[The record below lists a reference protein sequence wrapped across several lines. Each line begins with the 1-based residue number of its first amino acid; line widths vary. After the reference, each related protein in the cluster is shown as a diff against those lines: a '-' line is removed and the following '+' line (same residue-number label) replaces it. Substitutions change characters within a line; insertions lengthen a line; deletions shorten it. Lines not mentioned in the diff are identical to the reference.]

1 MTTDEIKIDSER
13 ALLAHILELCAQW
26 QESKYLLVK
35 VRTGQQR
42 TLTQNNA
49 LHMWCKMLSDLLND
63 SGLDMRKVMRQDVDI
78 PWTQASVK
86 EHIWK
91 PVQEAVIGKEST
103 TEADRSEY
111 TKVFEVISA
120 HLAKKFGVTVPEWPR
135 KEE

>member
-1 MTTDEIKIDSER
+1 MDEIKIDSEK
-13 ALLAHILELCAQW
+13 ALLAHIVELCAQW

-42 TLTQNNA
+42 TLTQNNS

-86 EHIWK
+86 DRIWK

-103 TEADRSEY
+103 TEADRNEY
-111 TKVFEVISA
+111 TKVFEVISV